1 VCGVG
6 VEILGGSRGSLD
18 RYENLLADLRE
29 SSGAPVAADG
39 LLR

>member
-18 RYENLLADLRE
+18 RYENLLADL
-29 SSGAPVAADG
+29 